1 MRQAHPIIDTMKSRL
16 TAGMRRVVLSSVIA
30 VAGLA
35 WAGKHFVMPQTQAA
49 KTYPHHDDHTDEKV
63 AVALEP
69 YDTLDKASIFSIHFN
84 EIGFAPLLV
93 VITNDSDQPVSIN
106 DLQAQLVTAR
116 RDKIPPATDDDI
128 YRRITRPPAGPSG
141 SPLPWPKKKGGVSQD
156 WRDEVEGAQF
166 AARAVEPHSSQSG
179 FMFFDVSGIAN
190 PLAGAHLYLSGV
202 HDAKGNEMM
211 YFEVPL
217 DKPEPDSP
225 K

>member
-1 MRQAHPIIDTMKSRL
+1 MKSRL
-16 TAGMRRVVLSSVIA
+16 PAGMRRVVLAAVIA

-49 KTYPHHDDHTDEKV
+49 KTYPRHDDHTDEKV
-63 AVALEP
+63 TVALEP
-69 YDTLDKASIFSIHFN
+69 YDTAEKASIFSIHFN

-93 VITNDSDQPVSIN
+93 VISNDSDQAVSMN
-106 DLQAQLVTAR
+106 DMTAQLVTAR

-156 WRDEVEGAQF
+156 WRDEVQGAQF

-202 HDAKGNEMM
+202 RDVKGNEMM

-217 DKPEPDSP
+217 DKPEPYSP